1 MSHTN
6 LPETV
11 SKLVDLEKYIEIKYI
26 LLKQNPTRI
35 GEILNQLSSGKRRVF
50 SVLPPEVQAQ
60 VVLQLTE
67 SSRLEIL
74 PKMSLYDIARFL
86 HFNDD
91 DDATDII
98 QYVSSEK
105 REKILDRLQEKKQ
118 KRIRKLLTFGKET
131 AGGLMDLDYVAV
143 NDTSTIKEISEKVQ
157 SYIEREKRVPLVVVT
172 SESGKLIGY
181 LPHKNLIYTSSS
193 TPLSKLIQQLPTL
206 RHSIDQEQIVNEL
219 KHLTTEEIGVTDND
233 DNIIG
238 VIHVRDLLRIA
249 QTEATEDIYGFAGV
263 EKEEIPTDPI
273 LSKVNRRY
281 KWLIINLA
289 TAFLASAVVSM
300 FEDTIS
306 RLALLAV
313 YMPIVAGEG
322 GNAATQS
329 LAVVVRGLAVEEI
342 SWEQARGIIIK
353 EGLAGVLNGFI
364 VGTVSAVI
372 SFIFG
377 APLMLGVVL
386 GVAMIVN
393 LLVAGLFGALVPFI
407 LKSMKIDPAIASSI
421 FVTTATDIIGFFVFL
436 GLGSMLLLK

>member
-1 MSHTN
+1 
-6 LPETV
+6 
-11 SKLVDLEKYIEIKYI
+11 
-26 LLKQNPTRI
+26 
-35 GEILNQLSSGKRRVF
+35 
-50 SVLPPEVQAQ
+50 
-60 VVLQLTE
+60 
-67 SSRLEIL
+67 
-74 PKMSLYDIARFL
+74 MSLYDIARFL

-98 QYVSSEK
+98 QYVSTEK